1 MEKERKVKDDT
12 DKINA
17 IYQTIPT
24 KIVIDYI
31 YNKYACF
38 VRHCVLNTQMKEKD
52 FVVE

>member
-1 MEKERKVKDDT
+1 MEKEKVKDDT

-31 YNKYACF
+31 YYKYAF
-38 VRHCVLNTQMKEKD
+38 LWDIVFWT
-52 FVVE
+52 